1 MTAAESVRLA
11 GVSPKR
17 ERLVYLDVLR
27 AAAILLV
34 LGRHPPVPAPAG
46 SAGGILFELWYRVGW
61 VGVDLFFCLSGF
73 LIGGLL
79 FSEYRDRGE
88 INVSRFYVRRGFKIW
103 PSYLVWLAAVV
114 AAALYARF
122 RGAAGVDLRSLWPNL
137 VHVQNY
143 FGSPYPHTWSLS
155 VEEHFYL
162 ALPALLLLLLRTR
175 AGFRWLPVTFAVV
188 AMACLA
194 MRVLAVWLRQP
205 IGFWTHVTPTHLRFD
220 SLFVGVLLAYL
231 LQVRGLGAGSIV
243 RRRWAFLAAGIACF
257 APAVLFDAESPMLI
271 TVGFSILAFGS
282 ALITT
287 WAWAMTFA
295 GTPPFIAR
303 WLAAI
308 GAFSYSIYLWHMP
321 FAQRMALFLVRPI
334 PEGPYRHATLMGVYV
349 VAAMGIGVV
358 LYLLIERPAL
368 VVRDRMFPPTAKRQ
382 GRDPRLP

>member
-11 GVSPKR
+11 GAPSKR

-34 LGRHPPVPAPAG
+34 LGRHPPVTPASG
-46 SAGGILFELWYRVGW
+46 SAGGALVELWYRVGW

-79 FSEYRDRGE
+79 FSEYRERGG
-88 INVSRFYVRRGFKIW
+88 IDVSRFYVRRGFKIW
-103 PSYLVWLAAVV
+103 PSYLVWLGAVAAV
-114 AAALYARF
+114 ALYARF

-162 ALPALLLLLLRTR
+162 ALPALLLLLLRSR
-175 AGFRWLPVTFAVV
+175 GGFRRLPAVFVVV
-188 AMACLA
+188 AAACLA
-194 MRVLAVWLRQP
+194 MRVLTVWLRQP
-205 IGFWTHVTPTHLRFD
+205 IGFWTHLTPTHLRID
-220 SLFVGVLLAYL
+220 SLFAGVLLAYL
-231 LQVRGLGAGSIV
+231 LQVRGLGAGSFV
-243 RRRWAFLAAGIACF
+243 RRRWAFLFAGLACF
-257 APAVLFDAESPMLI
+257 APAVVFDSESPFLV
-271 TVGFSILAFGS
+271 TAGFSILAFGS

-295 GTPPFIAR
+295 GRPPAIAR
-303 WLAAI
+303 WLAAV

-321 FAQRMALFLVRPI
+321 FAQRMSLFLSRPI
-334 PEGPYRHATLMGVYV
+334 PDGPYRYAALMAVYV
-349 VAAMGIGVV
+349 VAALALGVV
-358 LYLLIERPAL
+358 LYMLIERPAL
-368 VVRDRMFPPTAKRQ
+368 VVRDRMFPPTTRRL
-382 GRDPRLP
+382 GRGGVT